1 MASRREKIDVSK
13 ANAFKRSK
21 RSRVAAAAIMSAG
34 VLVPLG
40 VFGGTGFAQSGSP
53 AQAQYKITICHHT
66 RSKKHPTV
74 TISISNR
81 AWPAHQKHGDTLGP
95 CTTPKKHAKHEG
107 KAKGHSKPKAQN
119 QKPSQNKKPSQ
130 DQKPSQSQNQNQNP
144 NNGQSKGKGHG
155 K

>member
-66 RSKKHPTV
+66 HSKKHPTV

>member
-13 ANAFKRSK
+13 ANGFKRSE
-21 RSRVAAAAIMSAG
+21 RSRFAAAAIMSAG
-34 VLVPLG
+34 LLVPLG

-66 RSKKHPTV
+66 HSKKHPTV
-74 TISISNR
+74 TIRISNR
-81 AWPAHQKHGDTLGP
+81 AWAAHQKHGDTLGP
-95 CTTPKKHAKHEG
+95 CATPKKHAKHQG
-107 KAKGHSKPKAQN
+107 KAKGHDKPKTQKPN
-119 QKPSQNKKPSQ
+119 QKPKPSQKPSQNPSQ
-130 DQKPSQSQNQNQNP
+130 KPDNGQ